1 MGKVV
6 RKFKETGSVLD
17 KPRSGRPTVIDDK
30 TREVVIAKV
39 TARPKRSIRRRSLEL
54 GIPRET
60 VRRILKAEKLHLYK
74 LQILHNLTEDAKD
87 VL

>member
-1 MGKVV
+1 VGKVV

-17 KPRSGRPTVIDDK
+17 KTRSGRPTVMDDK
-30 TREVVIAKV
+30 TREVGIAKF
-39 TARPKRSIRRRSLEL
+39 TARPKKSISRTSLEL

-60 VRRILKAEKLHLYK
+60 VRRILKAEKFHLYK
-74 LQILHNLTEDAKD
+74 LRILRNLTEDAKD